1 MGCSPDGAACGAIR
15 VLLPNSPGLS
25 LAKRLH
31 PGYDLYWC
39 IFMRTIKFTSWQDS
53 DFFIGFLNDYPY
65 YLTQGMSRE
74 ELADNLKSLLID
86 LESDE
91 IPYLRKVEELLVA

>member
-1 MGCSPDGAACGAIR
+1 
-15 VLLPNSPGLS
+15 
-25 LAKRLH
+25 
-31 PGYDLYWC
+31 
-39 IFMRTIKFTSWQDS
+39 MRTIKFTSWQDG
-53 DFFIGFLNDYPY
+53 DYFIGFLNDYPD

>member
-1 MGCSPDGAACGAIR
+1 
-15 VLLPNSPGLS
+15 
-25 LAKRLH
+25 
-31 PGYDLYWC
+31 
-39 IFMRTIKFTSWQDS
+39 MRTIKFTSWQDG
-53 DFFIGFLNDYPY
+53 DFFIGFLNDYPD

-91 IPYLRKVEELLVA
+91 IPYVRKVEE

>member
-1 MGCSPDGAACGAIR
+1 
-15 VLLPNSPGLS
+15 
-25 LAKRLH
+25 
-31 PGYDLYWC
+31 
-39 IFMRTIKFTSWQDS
+39 MRTIKFTSCQDG
-53 DFFIGFLNDYPY
+53 DFFIGFLNDYPD

>member
-1 MGCSPDGAACGAIR
+1 
-15 VLLPNSPGLS
+15 
-25 LAKRLH
+25 
-31 PGYDLYWC
+31 
-39 IFMRTIKFTSWQDS
+39 MRTIKFTSWQDG
-53 DFFIGFLNDYPY
+53 DFFIGFLNDYPD

-91 IPYLRKVEELLVA
+91 IPYVRKVEELLVA

>member
-1 MGCSPDGAACGAIR
+1 
-15 VLLPNSPGLS
+15 
-25 LAKRLH
+25 
-31 PGYDLYWC
+31 
-39 IFMRTIKFTSWQDS
+39 MRTIKFTSWQDG
-53 DFFIGFLNDYPY
+53 DFFIGFLNYYPD

-91 IPYLRKVEELLVA
+91 IPYVRKVEELLVA

>member
-1 MGCSPDGAACGAIR
+1 
-15 VLLPNSPGLS
+15 
-25 LAKRLH
+25 
-31 PGYDLYWC
+31 
-39 IFMRTIKFTSWQDS
+39 MRTIKFTSWQD
-53 DFFIGFLNDYPY
+53 DNFFIGFLNDYPD